1 MLWRLAHVNR
11 CGQPEALAAVASVPV
26 GWRHDQR
33 HLVSV
38 ARAHAMRTRSRQY
51 IHVGGQLYIQILKK
65 LR

>member
-1 MLWRLAHVNR
+1 MLWGLAHVNR
-11 CGQPEALAAVASVPV
+11 CGQPEALAAVAV